1 MENQIEELR
10 KELCLEIEVEREM
23 SPETKMYIKAGIN
36 LMAKRIGSIKIECVE
51 KKCSI

>member
-23 SPETKMYIKAGIN
+23 SSETKIFIKAGIN
-36 LMAKRIGSIKIECVE
+36 IMAKRLGNLKIENIE

>member
-23 SPETKMYIKAGIN
+23 SPETKMYIKSGIN
-36 LMAKRIGSIKIECVE
+36 LMAKRLGNLKLENVE